1 MNKGEFLEGLK
12 ERLSGEIPEYKVQ
25 EHLRYYDNY
34 LSEQIRSGK
43 TEEEATAM
51 LGNPYLIAKTI
62 LDMEEQE
69 QSEEETMGQDQGSY
83 YQEEQRQSQNYSR
96 KERKTGKWK
105 ARLLIL
111 VIVIIAIALLFALGS
126 LVALLIRFLFPLLL
140 IGIVIYL
147 FKKGKS
153 GS

>member
-69 QSEEETMGQDQGSY
+69 QS
-83 YQEEQRQSQNYSR
+83 QSQNYSR

>member
-62 LDMEEQE
+62 LDMEEQ
-69 QSEEETMGQDQGSY
+69 EETMGQDQGSY

>member
-1 MNKGEFLEGLK
+1 MNKGEFLGGLK

-69 QSEEETMGQDQGSY
+69 QPEEETMGQDQGSY
-83 YQEEQRQSQNYSR
+83 YQEDQRQGQNYSR

-105 ARLLIL
+105 ARLIIL
-111 VIVIIAIALLFALGS
+111 AIIIIAIALLFALGS
-126 LVALLIRFLFPLLL
+126 LMALLLRFLFPLLL

>member
-1 MNKGEFLEGLK
+1 MSKGEFLEGLR

-51 LGNPYLIAKTI
+51 LGSPYLIAKTI

-69 QSEEETMGQDQGSY
+69 EPEEETVEQDQSGY
-83 YQEEQRQSQNYSR
+83 AQEERRTQNYSK
-96 KERKTGKWK
+96 KEKKAGKWQF
-105 ARLLIL
+105 RIFIL
-111 VIVIIAIALLFALGS
+111 VLVIIAVALIFALGS
-126 LVALLIRFLFPLLL
+126 LMALLIRFLFPLML

-147 FKKGKS
+147 FKKGKN